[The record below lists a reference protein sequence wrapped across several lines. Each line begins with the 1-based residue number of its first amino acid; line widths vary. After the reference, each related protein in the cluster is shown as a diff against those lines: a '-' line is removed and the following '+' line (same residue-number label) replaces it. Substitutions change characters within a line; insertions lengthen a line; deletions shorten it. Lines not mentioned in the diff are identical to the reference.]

1 MAFPICSK
9 SHFEKQGGKLGLS
22 YFPCW
27 MCLRL
32 QKPITEA
39 QLWENKMYLVT
50 GKVQEHSISSRV
62 RVAASFTN
70 ECVSFTLLLLQISH
84 LQGSIDGKNRNKS
97 NGQAA
102 SMLLRITSYGT
113 QYFIFIRSFPLLV
126 HSTGSPHILLGTN
139 RLVALQDKLPPTHF
153 LC

>member
-1 MAFPICSK
+1 
-9 SHFEKQGGKLGLS
+9 
-22 YFPCW
+22 
-27 MCLRL
+27 
-32 QKPITEA
+32 
-39 QLWENKMYLVT
+39 MYLVT